1 MMDDGMTSNEYRLR
15 ELGSFNPITFDL
27 RVEGDATEEPDA
39 EKGRT
44 YFHEFVHFLQ
54 AVGSTYCVDH
64 HLETM
69 NYIAAAVEDMGGRS
83 NLVLSGGSD
92 AEVTADNIKERL
104 TFRHH
109 SLEGA
114 YGSRRVDL
122 GLARIEGAETLGMCK
137 FNEERLC
144 WEYIRW
150 NRRDGCFFATPI
162 GALTLRETQ
171 AYVLQHLIENE
182 AGTDVA
188 IEYATDRASDSG
200 THVYTALIELFFR
213 TFDDPQVNATDKM
226 VTLITLIDLAL
237 QIPPVSYRGHPDWT
251 PMTIPGL
258 RFMTF
263 FEHIREIGFVDH
275 RDDAHYLKF
284 TEEMSALLGWPSP
297 KAIWHEFHQAIS
309 EMLSPIRHLVGT
321 SIDADPAAF
330 ERYLDD
336 RLRKIVSI
344 GDLDPASRS
353 GAHKDGV
360 PRESAWLFGVSRGRR
375 PGPAFSPASTW
386 PGI

>member
-1 MMDDGMTSNEYRLR
+1 
-15 ELGSFNPITFDL
+15 
-27 RVEGDATEEPDA
+27 
-39 EKGRT
+39 
-44 YFHEFVHFLQ
+44 
-54 AVGSTYCVDH
+54 
-64 HLETM
+64 
-69 NYIAAAVEDMGGRS
+69 
-83 NLVLSGGSD
+83 
-92 AEVTADNIKERL
+92 
-104 TFRHH
+104 
-109 SLEGA
+109 
-114 YGSRRVDL
+114 
-122 GLARIEGAETLGMCK
+122 MCE
-137 FNEERLC
+137 FNEKRLC

-182 AGTDVA
+182 AGADVA
-188 IEYATDRASDSG
+188 IEYATDRTSDSSA
-200 THVYTALIELFFR
+200 HVYTALLELFFR

-226 VTLITLIDLAL
+226 VTLITLIDMAL

-284 TEEMSALLGWPSP
+284 TEDMSALLGWPSP

-330 ERYLDD
+330 ERYLDH
-336 RLRKIVSI
+336 RLRKIVSV
-344 GDLDPASRS
+344 GDLDPAAPAAEVEGTRTAFRENPLGYS
-353 GAHKDGV
+353 GYLGV
-360 PRESAWLFGVSRGRR
+360 GVLEAIERALSLRLEQPIAFAFPQQQRFIDLLHAKLNPPILHYGGTLRIDLSAASLPLVEDIQGLRHLWAMTLQWSGGGHRALVCGNRLFGIACAEPACRQGRCPNWS
-375 PGPAFSPASTW
+375 PGDQSPGDLCTYTDVLTYYHLYAKRE
-386 PGI
+386 G